1 MDLILQDLRYAVRS
15 LLKSPAVFIIA
26 TLSLAIGIAV
36 NVTIWAAAD
45 ILLFRPLPYPES
57 DRIVQV
63 WSDNPE
69 RNWDESSISVPDFA
83 DWRRDSKTLD
93 LGAYAGGSYNLVD
106 GDRPERVS
114 GFRVSPSVLSI
125 LGTEPA
131 IGRGFRVE
139 EEEPGRNRVAILS
152 DGFWR
157 RRFGA
162 DSGVL
167 NRAIRLDGAEYVV
180 IGVLPSDFEFGYG
193 IDLWTPLVIEGTE
206 DRSSRFMEVL
216 GRLKPGATLE
226 SANRELAEITKT
238 LRERYPASNA
248 GMGAHAIR
256 LHDEIVEPQSRQAG
270 IICIVAVTFVL
281 LIACANV
288 ANLLLA
294 RSTARSRELAVR
306 SALGAGRGRLVRQLL
321 TESTVLGLT
330 GGLLGV
336 LLSIFGLR
344 WFVSII
350 PADFPRLDQVA
361 LDGPVLLYA
370 AVVSILAGVVAGV
383 APAVQITRNSLT
395 ETLKE
400 GGRTGSMGLKHG
412 RLRASLVVAEIA
424 LSLVLLI
431 SAGLLIKGALR
442 INTTPLGF
450 DPDQTLAFAVT
461 MSGEQYPDTS
471 QVMEVQ
477 GLLLDRLR
485 SLPGVTQAGAV
496 SRLPMDGGSGTYY
509 HVEDQ
514 PIPPEGERPILQF
527 RYATPG
533 YFSTLRIG
541 LARGRELDARDRV
554 GSPPAIVINE
564 TLARRHWPSADPLG
578 KRLVFTSGA
587 YEIVGIVKDV
597 REFGPEDPPPAL
609 AYFAALQ
616 RPARTLTYVL
626 RTTGDPLGLVPAV
639 RSEVGAV
646 APDLPAYATRTVRAV
661 VDEETQGELIMPK
674 LLGFFGAVALILA
687 MIGVYGVMAYSVAQ
701 RTQELGIRRALG
713 ADGRDILRLVLRQST
728 MLTGI
733 GAVIGLGLALAS
745 TRALSAFLLGVSA
758 FDPLVFAGVTSAL
771 MLAAIGA
778 SLVPARRAT
787 AVDPLVA
794 LRRD

>member
-1 MDLILQDLRYAVRS
+1 
-15 LLKSPAVFIIA
+15 
-26 TLSLAIGIAV
+26 
-36 NVTIWAAAD
+36 
-45 ILLFRPLPYPES
+45 
-57 DRIVQV
+57 
-63 WSDNPE
+63 
-69 RNWDESSISVPDFA
+69 
-83 DWRRDSKTLD
+83 
-93 LGAYAGGSYNLVD
+93 
-106 GDRPERVS
+106 VS

-587 YEIVGIVKDV
+587 YEIVGIVIGTYSSVYVAGAIALDLGASG
-597 REFGPEDPPPAL
+597 RDFMPPEK
-609 AYFAALQ
+609 
-616 RPARTLTYVL
+616 R
-626 RTTGDPLGLVPAV
+626 G
-639 RSEVGAV
+639 E
-646 APDLPAYATRTVRAV
+646 
-661 VDEETQGELIMPK
+661 VDELP
-674 LLGFFGAVALILA
+674 
-687 MIGVYGVMAYSVAQ
+687 
-701 RTQELGIRRALG
+701 
-713 ADGRDILRLVLRQST
+713 
-728 MLTGI
+728 
-733 GAVIGLGLALAS
+733 
-745 TRALSAFLLGVSA
+745 
-758 FDPLVFAGVTSAL
+758 
-771 MLAAIGA
+771 
-778 SLVPARRAT
+778 
-787 AVDPLVA
+787 
-794 LRRD
+794 

>member
-1 MDLILQDLRYAVRS
+1 MDLMLQDLRYAMRS

-69 RNWDESSISVPDFA
+69 RNWDESDISVPDFA
-83 DWRRDSKTLD
+83 DWRRDSKTLE
-93 LGAYAGGSYNLVD
+93 LGAYSGGSYNLVD

-139 EEEPGRNRVAILS
+139 EEEPGRDRVAILS

-162 DSGVL
+162 DSGVI
-167 NRAIRLDGAEYVV
+167 NRPIRLDGAEYVV
-180 IGVLPSDFEFGYG
+180 IGVLPADFEFGYG
-193 IDLWTPLVIEGTE
+193 IDLWTPMAITGTE
-206 DRSSRFMEVL
+206 DRGSRFIEVL
-216 GRLKPGATLE
+216 GRLRSGATLE
-226 SANRELAEITKT
+226 SANRELAEIAKS

-248 GMGAHAIR
+248 GMGAHALL
-256 LHDEIVEPQSRQAG
+256 LHDEIVEPTTRQAG

-336 LLSIFGLR
+336 LLSIVGIR

-350 PADFPRLDQVA
+350 PADFPRLDQVT

-370 AVVSILAGVVAGV
+370 AFVSILAGIVAGV

-395 ETLKE
+395 DTLKE

-461 MSGEQYPDTS
+461 MSAEQYPDTA

-477 GLLLDRLR
+477 GQLLDRLR
-485 SLPGVTQAGAV
+485 GLPGVTHAGAV
-496 SRLPMDGGSGTYY
+496 SRLPMDGGTGTYY

-514 PIPPEGERPILQF
+514 PVPPEGERPILQF
-527 RYATPG
+527 RNATPG
-533 YFSTLRIG
+533 YFAALRIS
-541 LARGRELDARDRV
+541 LARGRELDARDRA

-564 TLARRHWPSADPLG
+564 TLAKRHWPNADPLG
-578 KRLVFTSGA
+578 KRLVFSSGT
-587 YEIVGIVKDV
+587 YEIVGIIRDV
-597 REFGPEDPPPAL
+597 REFGADDPPPAL
-609 AYFAALQ
+609 AYFAAAQ
-616 RPARTLTYVL
+616 RLARTLTYVV
-626 RTTGDPLGLVPAV
+626 RTNGDPLGLVPAV
-639 RSEVGAV
+639 RQEVGAV

-661 VDEETQGELIMPK
+661 VAEDTQGELIMPK

-713 ADGRDILRLVLRQST
+713 ADGQDILRLVLRQST

-758 FDPLVFAGVTSAL
+758 FDPVVFAGVTSAL

>member
-1 MDLILQDLRYAVRS
+1 MDRILQDLRYALRS

-45 ILLFRPLPYPES
+45 ILLFRPLPYPEA
-57 DRIVQV
+57 DRILQV

-69 RNWDESSISVPDFA
+69 RNWDESDISIPDFA
-83 DWRRDSKTLD
+83 DWRRESKTLE
-93 LGAYAGGSYNLVD
+93 LGAYSGGSYNLAD

-131 IGRGFRVE
+131 LGRGFRAE

-152 DGFWR
+152 DGFWH
-157 RRFGA
+157 RRFGG
-162 DSGVL
+162 DSGVV
-167 NRAIRLDGAEYVV
+167 NRAIRLDGEEYVV
-180 IGVLPSDFEFGYG
+180 IGVLPAGFEFGYG
-193 IDLWTPLVIEGTE
+193 IDLWTPMVIEGTE
-206 DRSSRFMEVL
+206 DRASRNMEVL
-216 GRLKPGATLE
+216 GRLRTGVTLA
-226 SANRELAEITKT
+226 SANRELDDITKS

-248 GMGAHAIR
+248 GMGAHA
-256 LHDEIVEPQSRQAG
+256 LTLQDEIVDSETRQAG
-270 IICIVAVTFVL
+270 VICIVAVTFVL

-306 SALGAGRGRLVRQLL
+306 SALGAARGRLVRQLL

-350 PADFPRLDQVA
+350 PADFPRLDQVG
-361 LDGPVLLYA
+361 LDGPVLVYA
-370 AVVSILAGVVAGV
+370 ALVSILAGVVAGV
-383 APAVQITRNSLT
+383 APAIQITRNSLT

-442 INTTPLGF
+442 VSTTPLGF
-450 DPDQTLAFAVT
+450 DPDGMLAFAVT
-461 MSGEQYPDTS
+461 MSGQQYPDTA

-477 GLLLDRLR
+477 GQLLDRLR
-485 SLPGVTQAGAV
+485 QLPGVTHAGAV
-496 SRLPMDGGSGTYY
+496 SRLPMDGGTGTYY

-514 PIPPEGERPILQF
+514 PVPPEGERPILQF
-527 RYATPG
+527 RNAAPG
-533 YFSTLRIG
+533 YFATLRID
-541 LARGRELDARDRV
+541 LARGRELDARDRA
-554 GSPPAIVINE
+554 GSSKVIVINE
-564 TLARRHWPSADPLG
+564 TLAKRHWPNSDPLG
-578 KRLVFTSGA
+578 KRLVFSTGA

-597 REFGPEDPPPAL
+597 REFGADEPPPAL
-609 AYFAALQ
+609 AYFAAAQ
-616 RPARTLTYVL
+616 RLARTITYVV
-626 RTTGDPLGLVPAV
+626 RTTGDPLRLIPAV
-639 RSEVGAV
+639 RTEVGAV
-646 APDLPAYATRTVRAV
+646 APDVPAYATRTVRHV
-661 VDEETQGELIMPK
+661 VEDRTQGDLIMPK
-674 LLGFFGAVALILA
+674 LLGFFGGVALILA

-728 MLTGI
+728 SLTGL
-733 GAVIGLGLALAS
+733 GAAIGLVLALAS

-758 FDPLVFAGVTSAL
+758 FDPAVFIGVTSVL
-771 MLAAIGA
+771 MLAAVGA